1 LRVFFQALSLAGAL
15 LVLGAF
21 GLLNAGRLKPS
32 DLAYVLMNFI
42 GASLLTWVAVEDR
55 RVGFILLESTW
66 ALMSLLPLLRR
77 SPDASRSA
85 HP

>member
-1 LRVFFQALSLAGAL
+1 MFYQALSLVGAL

-21 GLLNAGRLKPS
+21 GLLNAGRQKPA
-32 DLAYVLMNFI
+32 DLSYVLMNFV
-42 GASLLTWVAVEDR
+42 GASLLTWVAVADR

-77 SPDASRSA
+77 RGKAGGA
-85 HP
+85 QA